1 VTGEVSRAT
10 RGLAAM
16 IFVVCLALLA
26 LGEGSVA
33 AARRAQGLS
42 GAPAAQVCSFRARTG
57 APCLGCGGTEAFGH
71 AARGRFARAV
81 VANPLGAWSA
91 ATAWALLF
99 ASGLTLA
106 GGGTKVLRLALLSA
120 AATLPAAFVVNAFA
134 WWASL
139 PPGSA
144 PGR

>member
-1 VTGEVSRAT
+1 MTSRAT

-16 IFVVCLALLA
+16 IFAVCLGLLF

-42 GAPAAQVCSFRARTG
+42 GSPTAQLCSFRARTG

-71 AARGRFARAV
+71 ASRGRFVRAM
-81 VANPLGAWSA
+81 VANPLGAWSGA
-91 ATAWALLF
+91 AAWALLF

-106 GGGTKVLRLALLSA
+106 SGGARALRLAFLSV
-120 AATLPAAFVVNAFA
+120 AATLPAAFVVNAFV

-139 PPGSA
+139 PSGSM

>member
-1 VTGEVSRAT
+1 VNEVSRAT

-16 IFVVCLALLA
+16 VFVTCLALLS

-33 AARRAQGLS
+33 AARNAQGIAGLPS
-42 GAPAAQVCSFRARTG
+42 AQICSFRARTG

-71 AARGRFARAV
+71 AARGRFVSAV
-81 VANPLGAWSA
+81 VANPLGAWSG
-91 ATAWALLF
+91 ATAWALLL

-106 GGGTKVLRLALLSA
+106 GGGTRVLRLALLA
-120 AATLPAAFVVNAFA
+120 VAATLPAAFVVNAFA

-139 PPGSA
+139 PPGSM